1 LAFSIA
7 FLALFPSDR
16 WAAAQDGYNGD
27 AFTGQ
32 MAAQTPD
39 WLYEGLKAP
48 PRYLR
53 AQEEVDRKWAALSG
67 TSQTS
72 GTVSQAIPSSPNWGI
87 VSPAPAPASSWTV
100 VRSPVPSTAPS
111 APAADRPDAWRY
123 VLSGGYW
130 WYYTPSQSWLIY
142 RDNAWATY
150 QATTQ

>member
-7 FLALFPSDR
+7 FLALFPSDQR
-16 WAAAQDGYNGD
+16 ATAQDGYNGD

-53 AQEEVDRKWAALSG
+53 AQEAIDRRWAARYG
-67 TSQTS
+67 NSQPTAPL
-72 GTVSQAIPSSPNWGI
+72 SQAAPTSPSW
-87 VSPAPAPASSWTV
+87 V
-100 VRSPVPSTAPS
+100 VVPSVAVPS
-111 APAADRPDAWRY
+111 VQDANRPDAWRY

-130 WYYTPSQSWLIY
+130 WYYTPNQTWLIY
-142 RDNAWATY
+142 RNNAWATY
-150 QATTQ
+150 QAAAR